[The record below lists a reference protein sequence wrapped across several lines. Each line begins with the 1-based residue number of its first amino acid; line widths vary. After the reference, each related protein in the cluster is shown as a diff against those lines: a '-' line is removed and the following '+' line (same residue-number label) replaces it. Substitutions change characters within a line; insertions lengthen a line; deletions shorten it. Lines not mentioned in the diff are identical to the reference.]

1 MGKRGDRFRLRKVKQ
16 KEARAANG
24 PRKEA
29 ARQRREQF
37 MLAELKK
44 TQPPYTKVLRNWLA
58 NRLNKPEAAITSDD
72 VQRLLAS
79 ADKT

>member
-37 MLAELKK
+37 MLAELKR

-58 NRLNKPEAAITSDD
+58 NRLDKPEAAITAED
-72 VQRLLAS
+72 VQRVLAT
-79 ADKT
+79 ADKN